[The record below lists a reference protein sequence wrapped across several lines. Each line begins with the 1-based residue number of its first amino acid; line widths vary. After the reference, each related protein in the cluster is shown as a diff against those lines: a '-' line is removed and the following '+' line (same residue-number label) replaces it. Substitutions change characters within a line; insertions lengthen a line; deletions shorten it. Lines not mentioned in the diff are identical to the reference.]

1 MAVLPVPEDSG
12 PQPGIKSTAAHRTA
26 ERRRHRRR
34 LLPDELLLFL
44 LLSQFAFQF
53 AFLFVFIFVLLVKEG
68 VRILFTGRY
77 DIRERILFCFFSGC
91 ARLVRG
97 LIPPIL
103 PVPLYFIRRKREILR
118 YRSRES
124 FLFGIISHETK

>member
-1 MAVLPVPEDSG
+1 MIAVLPVPDDSG
-12 PQPGIKSTAAHRTA
+12 PHPGIKSTAAHRTA

-77 DIRERILFCFFSGC
+77 DIRERILFCFILHR
-91 ARLVRG
+91 A
-97 LIPPIL
+97 IP
-103 PVPLYFIRRKREILR
+103 VT
-118 YRSRES
+118 SDVV
-124 FLFGIISHETK
+124 G